1 MQMNKLWIA
10 ATLGAALALAGCGA
24 VPRSTGAMKIGPDT
38 YQILARASLAGA
50 GQSQKMAFDEANEYC
65 GTMGREMM
73 TIGAQANEYAGY
85 QVTFRCLNSGDPE
98 LKRPN
103 LETRPD
109 VVIQDRR

>member
-1 MQMNKLWIA
+1 MFA
-10 ATLGAALALAGCGA
+10 APCSLQ
-24 VPRSTGAMKIGPDT
+24 D
-38 YQILARASLAGA
+38 QILARASLAGA